1 MQGLYF
7 SLPYLPGVGVKNS
20 LYNFPLNLIKLKIY
34 YYDSLFTP
42 FLRYGLNIEYT
53 LNIDIVYVLD
63 SLSDMHAY
71 QLSNASSMVKIWRKL
86 KLFSENI

>member
-1 MQGLYF
+1 MR
-7 SLPYLPGVGVKNS
+7 NS
-20 LYNFPLNLIKLKIY
+20 LYHFPLNLIKLKIY
-34 YYDSLFTP
+34 YYDLLFTP

-71 QLSNASSMVKIWRKL
+71 QLSNASSMIEIWRKL